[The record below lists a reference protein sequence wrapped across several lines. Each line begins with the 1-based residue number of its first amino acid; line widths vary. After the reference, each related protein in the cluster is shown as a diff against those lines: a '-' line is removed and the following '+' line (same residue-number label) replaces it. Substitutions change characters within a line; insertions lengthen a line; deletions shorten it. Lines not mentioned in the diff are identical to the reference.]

1 MQHPRHPST
10 NVIRANPTQFG
21 PLDLQPG
28 DSQRVPLGRYREADA
43 EPQFD
48 VHYQP
53 DVPRIVTHEIIKL
66 PLGDGQNYVLTCQ
79 LQSFYDQLVT
89 VAIQRRNA

>member
-1 MQHPRHPST
+1 MQHPSQQST
-10 NVIRANPTQFG
+10 NIIRANPSQLG

-28 DSQRVPLGRYREADA
+28 DSQRIPLGRFREADT

-53 DVPRIVTHEIIKL
+53 DVPHVVTHEIIKL
-66 PLGDGQNYVLTCQ
+66 PLGDGQSYVLTCQ
-79 LQSFYDQLVT
+79 LQSFYDQPVT
-89 VAIQRRNA
+89 VTVLRRKE